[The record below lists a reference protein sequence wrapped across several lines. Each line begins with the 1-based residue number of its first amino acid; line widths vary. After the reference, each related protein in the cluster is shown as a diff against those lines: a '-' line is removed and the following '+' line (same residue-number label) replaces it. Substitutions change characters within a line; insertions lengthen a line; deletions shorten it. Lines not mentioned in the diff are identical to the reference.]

1 MPGIAGLVIGGVIG
15 TAAATIGAPVVL
27 TAAGFSASGIV
38 AGSVAA
44 AVQSSIGSVAAGST
58 FAVLQSAGMAGISC
72 RLTTGAIAGTGAAIG
87 WIAG

>member
-44 AVQSSIGSVAAGST
+44 AV
-58 FAVLQSAGMAGISC
+58 
-72 RLTTGAIAGTGAAIG
+72 
-87 WIAG
+87 